1 MFCFRPEEPYC
12 MAYEEVEEPEEEDFG
27 CCYDYG
33 FGSGGEGWHG
43 LHDVHNG
50 ELESMVGES
59 QCPVEQRMG
68 GGTRFASGSCL
79 EIEALAQ
86 KETEET
92 DSSEPELPTEE
103 PRICCRGFTIECVSC
118 TLGFEADEFCDNMP
132 QHELCAEEEE
142 ICCEA
147 MTVDCLAC
155 KAGVDPETYCTMA
168 AFSWTDVCQ
177 DDNTNEEPEVM
188 GCCYEY
194 QMHSGGAERYSMHVL
209 HEDILDSS
217 VSSKDCPVAERLGGA
232 TRFVEGTCADVEV
245 LASEEP
251 DSSEPE
257 LPTEEP
263 RICCRGFTIECVS
276 CTLGFEPDEF
286 CDNMPQHELC
296 AEEEEICCEAMTVD
310 CLACKAGV
318 DPETYCTM
326 AAFSW
331 SDACQDDNTNE
342 EPVEPLCPEVM
353 CFMFCEDGFVK
364 DEDGCETC
372 ECNERIDPVNCPIC
386 DACPEGMTGTDE
398 VDENGCLACG
408 CVNEEEEEPSCADDG
423 MCCPVGYTCMRPRG
437 GRPGE
442 MQCVG
447 IADGTAAAMECE
459 EPCLIVDCLPGCDLV
474 GSDENGCGGTCECE
488 APPRCPEVM

>member
-232 TRFVEGTCADVEV
+232 TRFVEGTCADVEE

-251 DSSEPE
+251 D
-257 LPTEEP
+257 
-263 RICCRGFTIECVS
+263 
-276 CTLGFEPDEF
+276 
-286 CDNMPQHELC
+286 
-296 AEEEEICCEAMTVD
+296 
-310 CLACKAGV
+310 
-318 DPETYCTM
+318 
-326 AAFSW
+326 
-331 SDACQDDNTNE
+331 
-342 EPVEPLCPEVM
+342 EPLCPEVM

-364 DEDGCETC
+364 DEDGCKTC

-386 DACPEGMTGTDE
+386 DACPEGMTGTDA

-447 IADGTAAAMECE
+447 IADGTAPAMECE
-459 EPCLIVDCLPGCDLV
+459 EPCLMVDCLPGCDLV

-488 APPRCPEVM
+488 VVTYCSGMQGDHACVCESGVKYSMPAIESSMEPSPEPLFGRRNMAIYGEEMYCSRENSCIHDNGYYDNNMGMVGPISMSHDCL